1 MGAQRSPEEDVD
13 DLDIVVDISRDSK
26 VSRTAPSR
34 PVNKETAMDESDSEP
49 LQRTCSSSGTTGTS
63 VGTHGGSEGHN
74 QEVSRNMMEE
84 NNQESLRDSP
94 VKATVDS
101 ARKMDSHEGDKAS
114 PTNNRG
120 PSDGRL
126 LNGVSEESDT
136 PVKQKTGRK
145 RKKTVHYRNS
155 RVPHAIPT
163 LESESDKES
172 DSSEKQEGAEELPS
186 RSAPGSRSS
195 ASKLKAMVPIGNKL
209 TKPPRNAK
217 ELMATGLLEGHYV
230 HCSCRG
236 EQLTGIFQDMG
247 VVCNCR
253 ICKGTQVVSISAFE
267 AHSGSTSHH
276 PSDNIYLEN
285 GKNLRDIL
293 SAGQESADCGDNILR
308 ALQHAIGEIQGI
320 SKEMTCVKCGKHE
333 GGEFIS
339 CKGAKCSA
347 AYHAECVGVKSPHLE
362 DWFCAKCEK
371 TQARKPQPLLKVKRS
386 PAGTDKEDARSK
398 GKEQT
403 MIARSA
409 RDAHLHKALFLPGG
423 LADGTELGYY
433 ARNQCILKGVKQ
445 GGGICCSCCNQEITC
460 SAFERHA
467 RCEARQNPYGSI
479 LLADGRSLKDMCKEL
494 ADQSKLGNRAI
505 QVPRNGNVKPC
516 PGCGKQGKHSGK
528 SWCKTCQKDIM
539 KGAHRLSSK
548 CVDIAANI
556 PVRDDGMRNV
566 RHFQAP
572 DSCGG
577 CAICKKWTLKKSGF
591 DMTMLV
597 CDQCGREYHVGCLRE
612 SGMED
617 ELPEADWY
625 CQPDCQQIVQIL
637 SQLVANGPESL
648 SESIVSELLESRQ
661 HQQGVIEMA
670 ESNSPVF
677 GWQILHGVNNNSVN
691 ARTLAQA
698 VDVFTECSDSIE
710 DAPSGQNMIPLM
722 VKSQNFK
729 DFDFGGIYCVVLKLN
744 EKVVS
749 TALLQIFG
757 REAAEVPLIA
767 TSVGHQGQGFCK
779 ALLTT
784 IERLLGVLNVKC
796 LVLPSA
802 KDAESVWINEF
813 GFSRMDDAQL
823 KQLRS
828 AMRLM
833 TFTDT
838 SMLVKPI
845 TVVTLEKPISL
856 GKFDKSSNHW
866 GAKRR

>member
-516 PGCGKQGKHSGK
+516 PGCGKQGDLESCQGCKSAWCPNCANQFSGLGQK
-528 SWCKTCQKDIM
+528 IPCKI
-539 KGAHRLSSK
+539 
-548 CVDIAANI
+548 
-556 PVRDDGMRNV
+556 
-566 RHFQAP
+566 
-572 DSCGG
+572 
-577 CAICKKWTLKKSGF
+577 
-591 DMTMLV
+591 
-597 CDQCGREYHVGCLRE
+597 
-612 SGMED
+612 
-617 ELPEADWY
+617 
-625 CQPDCQQIVQIL
+625 
-637 SQLVANGPESL
+637 SQLFEK
-648 SESIVSELLESRQ
+648 LLAYV
-661 HQQGVIEMA
+661 H
-670 ESNSPVF
+670 
-677 GWQILHGVNNNSVN
+677 H
-691 ARTLAQA
+691 
-698 VDVFTECSDSIE
+698 
-710 DAPSGQNMIPLM
+710 
-722 VKSQNFK
+722 
-729 DFDFGGIYCVVLKLN
+729 
-744 EKVVS
+744 
-749 TALLQIFG
+749 
-757 REAAEVPLIA
+757 
-767 TSVGHQGQGFCK
+767 
-779 ALLTT
+779 
-784 IERLLGVLNVKC
+784 LGMKC
-796 LVLPSA
+796 LNLSTCVIRFYCMDINSSTMSA
-802 KDAESVWINEF
+802 A
-813 GFSRMDDAQL
+813 
-823 KQLRS
+823 
-828 AMRLM
+828 
-833 TFTDT
+833 
-838 SMLVKPI
+838 
-845 TVVTLEKPISL
+845 
-856 GKFDKSSNHW
+856 
-866 GAKRR
+866 

>member
-1 MGAQRSPEEDVD
+1 MASSLEALREITTWHPAWRHKGMTWYPAWRVEARSEAEGERGEWAFMGGCGGKAGPPIFVPRLTRAIRVWPPLLLGERGTEGKDAPNGHERARRQAFLCVGDFYKYHSPGVIALVFDR
-13 DLDIVVDISRDSK
+13 DISRDSK

-505 QVPRNGNVKPC
+505 QVPRNGN
-516 PGCGKQGKHSGK
+516 
-528 SWCKTCQKDIM
+528 
-539 KGAHRLSSK
+539 
-548 CVDIAANI
+548 
-556 PVRDDGMRNV
+556 
-566 RHFQAP
+566 
-572 DSCGG
+572 
-577 CAICKKWTLKKSGF
+577 
-591 DMTMLV
+591 
-597 CDQCGREYHVGCLRE
+597 
-612 SGMED
+612 
-617 ELPEADWY
+617 
-625 CQPDCQQIVQIL
+625 
-637 SQLVANGPESL
+637 
-648 SESIVSELLESRQ
+648 
-661 HQQGVIEMA
+661 
-670 ESNSPVF
+670 
-677 GWQILHGVNNNSVN
+677 
-691 ARTLAQA
+691 
-698 VDVFTECSDSIE
+698 
-710 DAPSGQNMIPLM
+710 
-722 VKSQNFK
+722 
-729 DFDFGGIYCVVLKLN
+729 
-744 EKVVS
+744 
-749 TALLQIFG
+749 
-757 REAAEVPLIA
+757 
-767 TSVGHQGQGFCK
+767 
-779 ALLTT
+779 
-784 IERLLGVLNVKC
+784 
-796 LVLPSA
+796 
-802 KDAESVWINEF
+802 
-813 GFSRMDDAQL
+813 L

>member
-1 MGAQRSPEEDVD
+1 
-13 DLDIVVDISRDSK
+13 
-26 VSRTAPSR
+26 
-34 PVNKETAMDESDSEP
+34 
-49 LQRTCSSSGTTGTS
+49 
-63 VGTHGGSEGHN
+63 
-74 QEVSRNMMEE
+74 
-84 NNQESLRDSP
+84 
-94 VKATVDS
+94 
-101 ARKMDSHEGDKAS
+101 
-114 PTNNRG
+114 
-120 PSDGRL
+120 
-126 LNGVSEESDT
+126 
-136 PVKQKTGRK
+136 
-145 RKKTVHYRNS
+145 
-155 RVPHAIPT
+155 
-163 LESESDKES
+163 
-172 DSSEKQEGAEELPS
+172 
-186 RSAPGSRSS
+186 
-195 ASKLKAMVPIGNKL
+195 
-209 TKPPRNAK
+209 
-217 ELMATGLLEGHYV
+217 
-230 HCSCRG
+230 
-236 EQLTGIFQDMG
+236 
-247 VVCNCR
+247 
-253 ICKGTQVVSISAFE
+253 
-267 AHSGSTSHH
+267 
-276 PSDNIYLEN
+276 
-285 GKNLRDIL
+285 
-293 SAGQESADCGDNILR
+293 
-308 ALQHAIGEIQGI
+308 
-320 SKEMTCVKCGKHE
+320 
-333 GGEFIS
+333 
-339 CKGAKCSA
+339 
-347 AYHAECVGVKSPHLE
+347 
-362 DWFCAKCEK
+362 
-371 TQARKPQPLLKVKRS
+371 
-386 PAGTDKEDARSK
+386 
-398 GKEQT
+398 
-403 MIARSA
+403 
-409 RDAHLHKALFLPGG
+409 
-423 LADGTELGYY
+423 
-433 ARNQCILKGVKQ
+433 
-445 GGGICCSCCNQEITC
+445 
-460 SAFERHA
+460 
-467 RCEARQNPYGSI
+467 
-479 LLADGRSLKDMCKEL
+479 
-494 ADQSKLGNRAI
+494 
-505 QVPRNGNVKPC
+505 
-516 PGCGKQGKHSGK
+516 
-528 SWCKTCQKDIM
+528 
-539 KGAHRLSSK
+539 
-548 CVDIAANI
+548 
-556 PVRDDGMRNV
+556 
-566 RHFQAP
+566 
-572 DSCGG
+572 
-577 CAICKKWTLKKSGF
+577 
-591 DMTMLV
+591 
-597 CDQCGREYHVGCLRE
+597 
-612 SGMED
+612 MED